1 LDIFAISSYLWCFV
15 FNLWRFWLV
24 TNPLSLTLMKITN
37 ENMPNKDHTKTL
49 IKIFIVIYF
58 SKKIKITKEN
68 IYFPKKALVSM
79 SLLWKE
85 LVPEFSLQLETI
97 LHKKKKKLCE
107 SPCHRIL
114 TPLYR
119 APYHGSLTQHLCTCY
134 SIVDL

>member
-1 LDIFAISSYLWCFV
+1 
-15 FNLWRFWLV
+15 
-24 TNPLSLTLMKITN
+24 LTLIKITN

-97 LHKKKKKLCE
+97 LHKKKK
-107 SPCHRIL
+107 
-114 TPLYR
+114 
-119 APYHGSLTQHLCTCY
+119 
-134 SIVDL
+134 IV